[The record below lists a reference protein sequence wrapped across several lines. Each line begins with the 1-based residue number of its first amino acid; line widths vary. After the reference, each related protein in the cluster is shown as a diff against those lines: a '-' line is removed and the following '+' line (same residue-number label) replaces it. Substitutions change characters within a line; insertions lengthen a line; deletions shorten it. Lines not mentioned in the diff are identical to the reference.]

1 MKFTLS
7 WLKDHLETAAP
18 LDTIAEK
25 LTALGLEVEGI
36 TDPAALYKPFVTG
49 RVVKAEPH
57 PNADKLRVC
66 VVETGAGAEAM
77 QVVCGAPNA
86 RAGMIGVF
94 APVGSTVPGIDLL
107 LKAATIRGVAS
118 NGMLCSERE
127 MGLSDDHEGIID
139 LPADTPIGVPFASV
153 IGLDDPVIEIKLTPN
168 RGDCLGVRGIA
179 RDLAA
184 AGLGILKPLDTS
196 KVPGSFA
203 SPIKVRRE
211 LPAEA
216 QDACAQFVGRLI
228 RNVKN
233 GPSPAWLQRRLK
245 AIGLRPISAL
255 VDVTNYI
262 TYDLGRPLH
271 VFDADKVQGDI
282 VARLASPGEK
292 LLALDGKEY
301 TLDGTMTVIADAA
314 GPEGIGGVMGGEH
327 SGCSVETVN
336 VFLECAWFDPER
348 TAKTGRKLGI
358 HSDARHRF
366 ERGVDPAFLLDGA
379 EIATRLIQ
387 QLCGG
392 EASELV
398 IAGQEPAWQKRVAL
412 RPGRL
417 LGLVGFDL
425 PRQRQAELL
434 TALGFGVMDD
444 GALIQVD
451 VPSWRPDIDGEAD
464 LVEEIARLAGFEH
477 IPAEPLPPLRAVPLP
492 AVNAAQRRLRQTRR
506 AIAARGLVEAVTY
519 SFIKRE
525 EAVLF
530 GGGGADLLL
539 VNPISADM
547 DAMRPSILPGLVAA
561 ARRNMDRGFND
572 LALFEVGP
580 QFADATPEGQAFVA
594 TGIRRGQS
602 GPRHWREKPRAVDA
616 YDAKADAIAAL
627 AAAGVPVESL
637 QVMDGAPGWYHPGR
651 SGTLRLGPKTVLAQF
666 GELHPRVLK
675 ALDAKGP
682 LVGFEVFLD
691 RVPAP
696 RGKAGRSKPAL
707 KLSEFPAVER
717 DFAFIVDQAVAA
729 DTLTRAVRG
738 AEKALIARVAVFDVF
753 AGTGI
758 KPGKKSV
765 ALSVR
770 LEPRERTLTDA
781 EIDAVGQKI
790 VAAAAKACGAVLRG

>member
-1 MKFTLS
+1 MKFTLN
-7 WLKDHLETAAP
+7 WLKDHLETTAS
-18 LDTIAEK
+18 LDAIAEK

-49 RVVKAEPH
+49 RVIKAEPH

-66 VVETGAGAEAM
+66 VVETGHGAEAM

-139 LPADTPIGVPFASV
+139 LPADTPVGVPFASV

-196 KVPGSFA
+196 KVAGSFA
-203 SPIKVRRE
+203 SPIKVQRD
-211 LPAEA
+211 LPADA

-282 VARLASPGEK
+282 VARLARPGEK

-301 TLDGTMTVIADAA
+301 SLDDTMTVIADAA

-327 SGCSVETVN
+327 SGCSAETVN

-392 EASELV
+392 EASDLV

-412 RPGRL
+412 RSGRL

-434 TALGFGVMDD
+434 SALGFGVVDA
-444 GALIQVD
+444 GELIQVD

-506 AIAARGLVEAVTY
+506 AIAARGMVEAVTY

-530 GGGGADLLL
+530 GGGGSDLLL

-691 RVPAP
+691 RVPAA

-753 AGTGI
+753 AGSGI
-758 KPGKKSV
+758 EPGKKSV

>member
-7 WLKDHLETAAP
+7 WLKDHLETTAP
-18 LDTIAEK
+18 LDAIAEK
-25 LTALGLEVEGI
+25 LTSLGLEVEGI
-36 TDPAALYKPFVTG
+36 TDPAALYKPFVIG

-66 VVETGAGAEAM
+66 LVETGSGEPM

-86 RAGMIGVF
+86 RTGLVGVF

-139 LPADTPIGVPFASV
+139 LPADTPIGAPFASV
-153 IGLDDPVIEIKLTPN
+153 AGLDDPVIEIKLTPN

-184 AGLGILKPLDTS
+184 AGLGKLKPIDTS
-196 KVPGSFA
+196 KVAGAFD
-203 SPIKVRRE
+203 SPIAVSRD
-211 LPAEA
+211 LPADA
-216 QDACAQFVGRLI
+216 QDACALFVGRYI

-233 GPSPAWLQRRLK
+233 GASPAWLQRRLK

-271 VFDADKVQGDI
+271 VFDADKVQGHI
-282 VARLASPGEK
+282 VARLAKPGEK

-301 TLDGTMTVIADAA
+301 ALDEAITVIADAA

-327 SGCSVETVN
+327 SGCGAETRN

-366 ERGVDPAFLLDGA
+366 ERGVDPAFLFDA
-379 EIATRLIQ
+379 TEIATRLIQ

-392 EASELV
+392 EPSKV
-398 IAGQEPAWQKRVAL
+398 VSAGAEPAWQKRVAL
-412 RPGRL
+412 RPSRL

-425 PRQRQAELL
+425 PRARQAELL
-434 TALGFGVMDD
+434 SALGFTVQDAGE
-444 GALIQVD
+444 LLQVD
-451 VPSWRPDIDGEAD
+451 VPSWRPDVDGEAD
-464 LVEEIARLAGFEH
+464 LVEEIARLAGFDH
-477 IPAEPLPPLRAVPLP
+477 IPATPLPPLRAVPLP
-492 AVNAAQRRLRQTRR
+492 AVNASQRRARQTKR
-506 AIAARGLVEAVTY
+506 ALAARGLVEAVTY

-525 EAVLF
+525 EAKLF
-530 GGGGADLLL
+530 GGGSDALAL
-539 VNPISADM
+539 VNPISADL
-547 DAMRPSILPGLVAA
+547 DAMRPSILPGLIAA
-561 ARRNMDRGFND
+561 AKRNMDRGFND

-580 QFADATPEGQAFVA
+580 QFADPTPEGQAFVA
-594 TGIRRGQS
+594 TGLRRGQT
-602 GPRHWREKPRAVDA
+602 GPRHWREAPRAVDA
-616 YDAKADAIAAL
+616 YDAKGDAMAAL
-627 AAAGVPVESL
+627 AAAGLPVENL
-637 QVMDGAPGWYHPGR
+637 QVMDGAPDWYHPGR
-651 SGTLRLGPKTVLAQF
+651 SGTLRLGPKTVLAAF

-682 LVGFEVFLD
+682 LVGFEVYLD
-691 RVPAP
+691 RVPAS
-696 RGKAGRSKPAL
+696 RSKGGRAKPAL
-707 KLSEFPAVER
+707 KLNEFPAVER
-717 DFAFIVDQAVAA
+717 DFAFIVAADMPA
-729 DTLTRAVRG
+729 DTLIKAVRG
-738 AEKALIARVAVFDVF
+738 AEKALIARVAVFDIF

-758 KPGKKSV
+758 EPGKKSV

-770 LEPRERTLTDA
+770 LEPRERTLTDP
-781 EIDAVGQKI
+781 EIEAVGQKI

>member
-7 WLKDHLETAAP
+7 WLKDHLDTTAS
-18 LDTIAEK
+18 LDQIATT

-36 TDPAALYKPFVTG
+36 TDPAAVYKPFVIA
-49 RVVKAEPH
+49 RVVKAEQH

-66 VVETGAGAEAM
+66 IVDYGGPETM

-86 RAGMIGVF
+86 RTGLIGVF
-94 APVGSTVPGIDLL
+94 APVGATVPGIDVL

-139 LPADTPIGVPFASV
+139 LPADTPVGTPFAAV
-153 IGLDDPVIEIKLTPN
+153 AGLDDPVIEIKLTPN

-184 AGLGILKPLDTS
+184 AGLGSLKPLNTA
-196 KVPGSFA
+196 KVAGGFE
-203 SPIKVRRE
+203 SPIKVTRD
-211 LPAEA
+211 LPADA
-216 QDACAQFVGRLI
+216 QDACAMFVGRLI
-228 RNVKN
+228 RKVKN

-282 VARLASPGEK
+282 VARLAKPGEK
-292 LLALDGKEY
+292 ILALDGKEY
-301 TLDGTMTVIADAA
+301 TLDETMTVIADGA
-314 GPEGIGGVMGGEH
+314 GAEGIGGVMGGEH
-327 SGCSVETVN
+327 SGCTPETVN
-336 VFLECAWFDPER
+336 VFLECAWFDQER

-366 ERGVDPAFLLDGA
+366 ERGVDPAFLHDGA
-379 EIATRLIQ
+379 EIATRMILD
-387 QLCGG
+387 LCGG
-392 EASELV
+392 EPSQIV
-398 IAGQEPAWQKRVAL
+398 VAGAEPAWQKRVAL
-412 RPGRL
+412 RPSRL

-425 PRQRQAELL
+425 PKPRQIELL
-434 TALGFGVMDD
+434 TKLGFAAKDEGE
-444 GALIQVD
+444 LIQVD

-464 LVEEIARLAGFEH
+464 LVEEIARLEGFDH
-477 IPAEPLPPLRAVPLP
+477 IPSTPLPPLRAVPLP
-492 AVNAAQRRLRQTRR
+492 AVNASQRRSRQVKR
-506 AIAARGLVEAVTY
+506 ALAARGLVEAVTY
-519 SFIKRE
+519 SFIKRQ
-525 EAVLF
+525 EAQLF
-530 GGGGADLLL
+530 GGGGDAL
-539 VNPISADM
+539 VLINPISADM
-547 DAMRPSILPGLVAA
+547 DAMRPSVLPGLINA

-580 QFADATPEGQAFVA
+580 QFNDPTPTGQDWVA
-594 TGIRRGQS
+594 TGIRRGQT
-602 GPRHWREKPRAVDA
+602 GARHWREAPRAVDA

-627 AAAGVPVESL
+627 AGAGLPVESL
-637 QVMDGAPGWYHPGR
+637 QIMDGAPDWYHPGR
-651 SGTLRLGPKTVLAQF
+651 SGTLRLGPKVILAAF

-675 ALDAKGP
+675 ALDARGP
-682 LVGFEVFLD
+682 LVGFEVYLD
-691 RVPAP
+691 RLPAS
-696 RGKAGRSKPAL
+696 RSKGGRSKPAL

-717 DFAFIVDQAVAA
+717 DFAFIVGADVAA
-729 DTLTRAVRG
+729 DTLIKAVKG
-738 AEKALIARVAVFDVF
+738 AEKALIARVSVFDVF

-758 KPGKKSV
+758 EPGKKSV
-765 ALSVR
+765 AISVR

-781 EIDAVGQKI
+781 EIEAVGQKI
-790 VAAAAKACGAVLRG
+790 VAAAAKACNAVLRG